1 MKPIM
6 FVLPEQQQ
14 TVAGA
19 LGMAPGATQIEA
31 CPYMPGD
38 YVNFPGATLMYRV
51 RGRIAFPSP
60 DPEDSQWVLLL
71 EACQNP
77 IDEPPYTPAPQQ
89 G

>member
-1 MKPIM
+1 MKPTVFM
-6 FVLPEQQQ
+6 LPEQQQ

-19 LGMAPGATQIEA
+19 LGMAPGATAIGP
-31 CPYMPGD
+31 CPYAKGD
-38 YVNFPGATLMYRV
+38 YVNFPGSQLMYRV

-60 DPEDSQWVLLL
+60 SEGDSMWVLML

-77 IDEPPYTPAPQQ
+77 LDEPPYTPAPPQ